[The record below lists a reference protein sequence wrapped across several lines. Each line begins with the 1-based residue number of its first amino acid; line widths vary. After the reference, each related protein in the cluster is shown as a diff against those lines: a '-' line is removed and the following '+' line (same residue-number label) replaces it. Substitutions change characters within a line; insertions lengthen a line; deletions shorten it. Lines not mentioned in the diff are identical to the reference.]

1 MPEPILREPI
11 AMELP
16 LFPLSGI
23 VMPDGLMPL
32 RLFERRYIDMVT
44 GCLRAGSGFGVC
56 LIREGRE
63 AGQPAE
69 PYPLGTE
76 VQIVDFDQGAD
87 GLLHIT
93 AKGVREFA
101 VLHHAANDSQL
112 LIGEVEVRESAGPT
126 SMEPAFESLAGKLDL
141 ILRYVE
147 PDFSYPEK
155 HLDDADWVCH
165 RLLELLPL
173 TAPAKFELLQ
183 MDSNRERLETLASL
197 QIEIADRAD

>member
-1 MPEPILREPI
+1 
-11 AMELP
+11 MELP

-23 VMPDGLMPL
+23 VMPEGLMPL

-44 GCLRAGSGFGVC
+44 NCLRAGSGFGIC
-56 LIREGRE
+56 LIRDGRE
-63 AGQPAE
+63 AGRPAE

-76 VQIVDFDQGAD
+76 VEIVDFDQGAD

-93 AKGVREFA
+93 ARGVREFT
-101 VLHHAANDSQL
+101 VLTYAANDSQL
-112 LIGEVEVRESAGPT
+112 LIGEVTPRADGGPT
-126 SMEPAFESLAGKLDL
+126 PMEPAFETLAAKLDL

-155 HLDDADWVCH
+155 RLDDADWVCH

-173 TAPAKFELLQ
+173 AAPAKYELLQ
-183 MDSNRERLETLASL
+183 MDSNRERLATLASL
-197 QIEIADRAD
+197 QIEIADR

>member
-1 MPEPILREPI
+1 
-11 AMELP
+11 MELP

-23 VMPDGLMPL
+23 VMPEGLMPL

-44 GCLRAGSGFGVC
+44 NCLREGRGFGIC
-56 LIREGRE
+56 LIRDGRE
-63 AGQPAE
+63 AGRPAE

-76 VQIVDFDQGAD
+76 VEIVDFDQGAD

-93 AKGVREFA
+93 ARGVREFS
-101 VLHHAANDSQL
+101 VLTYAANDSQL
-112 LIGEVEVRESAGPT
+112 LIGEVEPRAGGGPT
-126 SMEPAFESLAGKLDL
+126 AMEPAFETLAGKLDL

-155 HLDDADWVCH
+155 RLDDADWVCH

-173 TAPAKFELLQ
+173 AAPAKYELLQ
-183 MDSNRERLETLASL
+183 MDSNRERLATLASL
-197 QIEIADRAD
+197 QIEIADR

>member
-1 MPEPILREPI
+1 
-11 AMELP
+11 MELP

-23 VMPDGLMPL
+23 VMPGGLMPL

-44 GCLRAGSGFGVC
+44 ACMRGGTGFGVC
-56 LIREGRE
+56 LIRDGRE

-76 VQIVDFDQGAD
+76 VEIVDFDQGAD

-93 AKGVREFA
+93 ARGVREFS
-101 VLHHAANDSQL
+101 VLTYAADDSQL
-112 LIGEVEVRESAGPT
+112 MIGEVEPRPSAGPT
-126 SMEPAFESLAGKLDL
+126 PMEPEFETLAGKLDL

-173 TAPAKFELLQ
+173 APPAKFELLQ
-183 MDSNRERLETLASL
+183 MESNRERLETLASL
-197 QIEIADRAD
+197 QIEIADR

>member
-1 MPEPILREPI
+1 
-11 AMELP
+11 MELP

-44 GCLRAGSGFGVC
+44 GCMRAGSGFGVC
-56 LIREGRE
+56 LIRDGRE

-76 VQIVDFDQGAD
+76 VRIVDFDQGSD

-93 AKGVREFA
+93 AQGVREFD
-101 VLHHAANDSQL
+101 VTSYAANDSQL
-112 LIGEVEVRESAGPT
+112 LIGEVEPRAAGEPT
-126 SMEPAFESLAGKLDL
+126 PMTPEFETLSQKLDL

-147 PDFSYPEK
+147 PDIAYPDK
-155 HLDDADWVCH
+155 RLDDADWVCH

-173 TAPAKFELLQ
+173 APPAKFELLQ
-183 MDSNRERLETLASL
+183 MGDNRERLETLASL
-197 QIEIADRAD
+197 QIEIADK

>member
-1 MPEPILREPI
+1 
-11 AMELP
+11 MELP

-44 GCLRAGSGFGVC
+44 NCLRGGGGFGVC
-56 LIREGRE
+56 LIRDGRE
-63 AGQPAE
+63 AGQAAE

-76 VQIVDFDQGAD
+76 VEIVDFDQGAD

-93 AKGVREFA
+93 ARGVREFR
-101 VLHHAANDSQL
+101 LITYAANDSQL
-112 LIGEVEVRESAGPT
+112 LIGEVEPREPAAPT
-126 SMEPAFESLAGKLDL
+126 PMEPEFETLSRKLDL

-173 TAPAKFELLQ
+173 APPAKYELLQ
-183 MDSNRERLETLASL
+183 MSGNRERLETLAAL
-197 QIEIADRAD
+197 QIEISDG

>member
-1 MPEPILREPI
+1 
-11 AMELP
+11 MELP

-23 VMPDGLMPL
+23 VMPGGLMPL

-44 GCLRAGSGFGVC
+44 GCMRSGSGFGVC
-56 LIREGRE
+56 LIRDGRE

-76 VQIVDFDQGAD
+76 VRIVDFDQGAD

-93 AKGVREFA
+93 AEGVREFEILTYA
-101 VLHHAANDSQL
+101 PNDSQL
-112 LIGEVEVRESAGPT
+112 LIGQVALREDS
-126 SMEPAFESLAGKLDL
+126 PATPMSPEFETLAQKLDL

-147 PDFSYPEK
+147 PEIAYPERR
-155 HLDDADWVCH
+155 LDDADWVCH

-173 TAPAKFELLQ
+173 APPAKFELLQ
-183 MDSNRERLETLASL
+183 LDSNAERLDTLASL
-197 QIEIADRAD
+197 QIEIADR

>member
-1 MPEPILREPI
+1 MS

-23 VMPDGLMPL
+23 VMPEGIMPL

-44 GCLRAGSGFGVC
+44 GCMRNGTGFGIC
-56 LIREGRE
+56 LIQEGRE

-76 VQIVDFDQGAD
+76 VRIVDFDQGAD

-93 AKGVREFA
+93 ARGEREFR
-101 VLHHAANDSQL
+101 LLSYAANDSQL
-112 LIGEVEVRESAGPT
+112 LIGEVELREP
-126 SMEPAFESLAGKLDL
+126 PAVTAMAPDFELLAQKLEL

-147 PDFSYPEK
+147 ADIVYPDK
-155 HLDDADWVCH
+155 RLDDADWVCH

-173 TAPAKFELLQ
+173 TPPARFELLQ
-183 MDSNRERLETLASL
+183 MDSNRERLETLAGL
-197 QIEIADRAD
+197 QIEIADR